1 MEHRMKA
8 SLDAIRI
15 PTPCTK
21 SWDELTGD
29 ERRRHCGACH
39 LDVTNL
45 SALTRR
51 EADEFLAAKTGR
63 TCVSFVHRTDGSV
76 VTREEHH
83 PLTRHAWAWMR
94 PGVAALFALL
104 PFLTACEQ
112 APLEDPQPGSD
123 DVRTLGRPAA
133 TLGEI
138 RVSGEFEGSIEP
150 EHTGSTEAGS
160 SLEPQANPTAR
171 TPELQR

>member
-1 MEHRMKA
+1 MDTRMKA
-8 SLDAIRI
+8 SLDTIRI

-21 SWDELTGD
+21 AWDELTGD
-29 ERRRHCGACH
+29 ERRRYCDACH
-39 LDVTNL
+39 LNVTNL

-63 TCVSFVHRTDGSV
+63 TCVSYVQRTDGSI

-83 PLTRHAWAWMR
+83 PWARDAWAWVR
-94 PGVAALFALL
+94 PGVAALFTLL

-112 APLEDPQPGSD
+112 TPSDEPQPSSD
-123 DVRTLGRPAA
+123 DVRALGRPAA

-138 RVSGEFEGSIEP
+138 RISGDFARPIEP
-150 EHTGSTEAGS
+150 GGTSSTETGS
-160 SLEPQANPTAR
+160 SLEPLVDPTTRA
-171 TPELQR
+171 PEPPR